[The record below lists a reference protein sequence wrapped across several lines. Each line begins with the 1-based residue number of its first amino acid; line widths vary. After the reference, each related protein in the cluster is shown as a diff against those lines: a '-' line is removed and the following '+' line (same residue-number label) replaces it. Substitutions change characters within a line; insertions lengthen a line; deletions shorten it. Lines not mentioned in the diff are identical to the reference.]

1 MSLVCYI
8 LRMRGFGYQG
18 GGGRQRHGRNLIRP
32 SLLLLMH
39 EGPAHGYDLLER
51 LQAYGVSGLDPS
63 IIYRILR
70 EMEDDGLITSFWEEK
85 ETQGPPR
92 RVYSLTAA
100 GDGALQVYLGDLKQT
115 RDRIDHLIQQ
125 YEKHM
130 RHGNGEFHE

>member
-1 MSLVCYI
+1 
-8 LRMRGFGYQG
+8 MRGFGQQG

-70 EMEDDGLITSFWEEK
+70 EMEDDGLITSVWEEK

-100 GDGALQVYLGDLKQT
+100 GDGALRVYLGDLKQT
-115 RDRIDHLIQQ
+115 RDRIDYLIRQ
-125 YEKHM
+125 YEQHM
-130 RHGNGEFHE
+130 KRKDGEFHE